1 MSVNDWWRCVVR
13 QRQHTLRFG
22 LIWISIKSR
31 SGFGWVA
38 ILFGPIARD
47 RDNLGLQP
55 VKGKILTA
63 AEPNSTPIANPTEP
77 QGRDL
82 AIARFRLG
90 YLKLTDADLQQF
102 NPVSLAFLGDAV
114 YELVMRQRLLFPP
127 KRVQDYHQQVVAEV
141 RAEQQSYYLKQLEP
155 HLTEAEKDI
164 VRRGR
169 NAAPKSRR
177 VDPGIYQRATGL
189 ETLVGYLYLTDVPRL
204 EDLLDRIVAPTL
216 PGIAPPFG

>member
-1 MSVNDWWRCVVR
+1 
-13 QRQHTLRFG
+13 
-22 LIWISIKSR
+22 
-31 SGFGWVA
+31 
-38 ILFGPIARD
+38 LFGRVGLGRK
-47 RDNLGLQP
+47 RDNLGRQP
-55 VKGKILTA
+55 LKGKILTA
-63 AEPNSTPIANPTEP
+63 AEPNSIPPVP
-77 QGRDL
+77 P

-90 YLKLTDADLQQF
+90 YLQLTDADLQQF

-155 HLTEAEKDI
+155 HLTEAEKEV

-169 NAAPKSRR
+169 NASPKSRR

-189 ETLVGYLYLTDVPRL
+189 ETLVGYLYLTDLPRL
-204 EDLLDRIVAPTL
+204 EALLDRIVAPTP
-216 PGIAPPFG
+216 PG

>member
-1 MSVNDWWRCVVR
+1 MILVAVRCPAG
-13 QRQHTLRFG
+13 QHTRRCD

-31 SGFGWVA
+31 SSFGWVA
-38 ILFGPIARD
+38 ILFGWVCLGRK

-63 AEPNSTPIANPTEP
+63 AEPNSIPNTPDR

-204 EDLLDRIVAPTL
+204 EDLLDRIVAPSP
-216 PGIAPPFG
+216 PG

>member
-1 MSVNDWWRCVVR
+1 MDLS
-13 QRQHTLRFG
+13 G
-22 LIWISIKSR
+22 AIAR
-31 SGFGWVA
+31 SG
-38 ILFGPIARD
+38 RK
-47 RDNLGLQP
+47 RDNLGRQP
-55 VKGKILTA
+55 LKGKILTA
-63 AEPNSTPIANPTEP
+63 AEPNSTDTDLSPDR

-82 AIARFRLG
+82 AIARSRLG
-90 YLKLTDADLQQF
+90 YLKLADADLQQF

-189 ETLVGYLYLTDVPRL
+189 ETLVGYLYLTDLPRL
-204 EDLLDRIVAPTL
+204 EALLDRIVAPT
-216 PGIAPPFG
+216 PPS

>member
-1 MSVNDWWRCVVR
+1 MAGSRFCLGRDLGWRDR
-13 QRQHTLRFG
+13 AGR
-22 LIWISIKSR
+22 K
-31 SGFGWVA
+31 
-38 ILFGPIARD
+38 

-63 AEPNSTPIANPTEP
+63 AESNSTPTANPNEP

-204 EDLLDRIVAPTL
+204 EDLLDRIVAPT
-216 PGIAPPFG
+216 PPD

>member
-1 MSVNDWWRCVVR
+1 MTVDDWWRCVA
-13 QRQHTLRFG
+13 LRVNAPDVTN
-22 LIWISIKSR
+22 LIWISTKSR
-31 SGFGWVA
+31 SSFGWVA
-38 ILFGPIARD
+38 ILFGPIAHD

-63 AEPNSTPIANPTEP
+63 AEPNSTPTAHPTAP

-155 HLTEAEKDI
+155 HLTAAEKDI

-204 EDLLDRIVAPTL
+204 EALLDRIVAPTP
-216 PGIAPPFG
+216 PG